1 MAMLDFTDTL
11 PEGEN
16 YRSLSLI
23 GSKGAAY
30 ADDHRNRNLLF
41 AGGAPKASPPNFE
54 HAFIQP
60 MLEDFI
66 VSIREGRDSRRAT
79 QNYRQA
85 LDIVSAAIS
94 TDS

>member
-11 PEGEN
+11 PDGEN
-16 YRSLSLI
+16 YRSLCLI

-30 ADDHRNRNLLF
+30 ADDHHNRNLFF
-41 AGGAPKASPPNFE
+41 AGGAPKASPPNIE
-54 HAFIQP
+54 SAFIQP

-66 VSIREGRDSRRAT
+66 VSVREGRDSRRAT

-85 LDIVSAAIS
+85 LDIVTAANN